1 MELSE
6 KNIQLEQLYPIVA
19 LGIDLMIIKKKFN
32 YANVVQPFL
41 LRERESK
48 LLCFW
53 AWDQVLIFMLSN
65 LIPLR
70 YPVVV
75 IPSRDQALILK
86 FKNVHIRYRD
96 QMFKI
101 NNVCTK
107 VQISVQL
114 SLGGLPSSNYS
125 VIFCF
130 VLFSIKTSWNQFCN
144 NAKYFLNLYFHF
156 KVSLNP
162 KKDWFMPEIRELRRS
177 IIS

>member
-1 MELSE
+1 
-6 KNIQLEQLYPIVA
+6 
-19 LGIDLMIIKKKFN
+19 MIIKKKFN

-70 YPVVV
+70 YPVMV
-75 IPSRDQALILK
+75 IPSRDQVLILK
-86 FKNVHIRYRD
+86 FKSVHIRYRD

-107 VQISVQL
+107 VKISVQL
-114 SLGGLPSSNYS
+114 SLGGLPSNYSSDS

-130 VLFSIKTSWNQFCN
+130 VLFSIKSSWNQFCN
-144 NAKYFLNLYFHF
+144 NAKYFLNLYFQF
-156 KVSLNP
+156 KSFF
-162 KKDWFMPEIRELRRS
+162 KPEKGLVHARDKRVTEIDYQLKYAKFSTACS
-177 IIS
+177 IVLYTNKT

>member
-1 MELSE
+1 M
-6 KNIQLEQLYPIVA
+6 
-19 LGIDLMIIKKKFN
+19 
-32 YANVVQPFL
+32 
-41 LRERESK
+41 
-48 LLCFW
+48 
-53 AWDQVLIFMLSN
+53 
-65 LIPLR
+65 
-70 YPVVV
+70 V
-75 IPSRDQALILK
+75 IPSRNQALILK
-86 FKNVHIRYRD
+86 FKSVHIRYRD

-114 SLGGLPSSNYS
+114 SLGGLPSNYSSDS

-162 KKDWFMPEIRELRRS
+162 NKDWFMPEIRELQRS